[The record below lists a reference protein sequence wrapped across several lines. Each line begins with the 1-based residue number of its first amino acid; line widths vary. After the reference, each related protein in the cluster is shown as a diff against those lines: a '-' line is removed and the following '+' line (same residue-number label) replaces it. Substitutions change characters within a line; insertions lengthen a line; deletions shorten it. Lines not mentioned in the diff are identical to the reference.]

1 MSSFQ
6 NFDTNTFDAFKNFAD
21 LTIPVKRH
29 LTQVYGTLATLC
41 IVAAIGTYAH
51 ISGLFFFG
59 GGTFSFLLALGS
71 FIGITALPNTPDHK
85 SIRYGLLYNF
95 AFMEGLTIGPLIDYI
110 LVVDH
115 SERIVM
121 NASILTALVF
131 GSFTL
136 ASLLTNKRSFI
147 YLGGLLGSLLSLYS
161 WMTFV
166 NIFLNSKTL
175 YSVELYL
182 GLLMF
187 SGYVMY
193 DTQLIIYR
201 ATYLKSFDVVSHTL
215 DLFIDLVGIF
225 VRILLILFKE
235 SGDSNNSSSR
245 RRNTR
250 ERRRADYVAY

>member
-6 NFDTNTFDAFKNFAD
+6 TFDTNAFDAFKNFGD

-41 IVAAIGTYAH
+41 VVAAIGTYAH

-59 GGTFSFLLALGS
+59 
-71 FIGITALPNTPDHK
+71 
-85 SIRYGLLYNF
+85 NF

-115 SERIVM
+115 SERIIM

-147 YLGGLLGSLLSLYS
+147 YLGGLLGSLLSIYF

-187 SGYVMY
+187 SGY
-193 DTQLIIYR
+193 
-201 ATYLKSFDVVSHTL
+201 
-215 DLFIDLVGIF
+215 DLVGIF

-235 SGDSNNSSSR
+235 SGDGNSSSSR
-245 RRNTR
+245 RRNNR

>member
-1 MSSFQ
+1 M
-6 NFDTNTFDAFKNFAD
+6 D
-21 LTIPVKRH
+21 
-29 LTQVYGTLATLC
+29 
-41 IVAAIGTYAH
+41 
-51 ISGLFFFG
+51 
-59 GGTFSFLLALGS
+59 
-71 FIGITALPNTPDHK
+71 
-85 SIRYGLLYNF
+85 
-95 AFMEGLTIGPLIDYI
+95 GLTIGPLINYI
-110 LVVDH
+110 LEVDH
-115 SERIVM
+115 SERLIM

-147 YLGGLLGSLLSLYS
+147 YLGGLLGSVLSLYS
-161 WMTFV
+161 WMTFI

-235 SGDSNNSSSR
+235 SGDNRSNSSNSR

-250 ERRRADYVAY
+250 ERRRADYAGY